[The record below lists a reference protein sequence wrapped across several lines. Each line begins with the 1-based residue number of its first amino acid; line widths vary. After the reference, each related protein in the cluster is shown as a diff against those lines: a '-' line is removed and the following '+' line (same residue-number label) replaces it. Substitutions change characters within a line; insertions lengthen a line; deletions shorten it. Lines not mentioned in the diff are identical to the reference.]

1 MENINTLELFKV
13 VPNNW
18 DVDRSFLVC
27 KKHVSHSSHLLNFK
41 EFIRYEVIERH
52 SAQGYQVPWITT
64 SSLKG
69 CEYTPNEL
77 SLIEP
82 FSKS

>member
-1 MENINTLELFKV
+1 MENINTVELFKV
-13 VPNNW
+13 VPSHW
-18 DVDRSFLVC
+18 SIDRSFLVC
-27 KKHVSHSSHLLNFK
+27 KKNVSHSSNGK

-52 SAQGYQVPWITT
+52 SAQGYQEPWIST

-69 CEYTPNEL
+69 VEFTPNEC

-82 FSKS
+82 YKQ